1 MKRKKVLILGIDG
14 FDPRFM
20 KKCMDEGLMPNVK
33 NFLTRGAAQECY
45 EMIGGQQT
53 VTPPMWTTLA
63 TGCSPCV
70 HGITGYYHHNKED
83 KGVLEYNFDSGHC
96 YAEQLWNV
104 TAEADL
110 KTLVWHWPGSSW
122 PPSSESPNLHVVDGT
137 QPGGINVGTAQV
149 ESDLL
154 FVASSQVQEVS
165 FREKAAS
172 DAEVPCFITGM
183 ETEDESLAQGA
194 DLNKMINRLTAKRTE
209 RVTTTIEENVMN
221 LSDTPMDMVNSPI
234 REASGW
240 VYAPEDALE
249 CTLLLSNGMVRR
261 PCLLLKNSEGGY
273 DRLAIY
279 KNKKEKEPI
288 VILKKD
294 VYVQDIVDDAYRH
307 DKKVQVNRSMR
318 VLEIAEDGSS
328 VRMWVSASMDFND
341 DTVWSPKSLL
351 KTVVENVGYPQ
362 PVCLAGGSDETLI
375 RKCMRASWDR
385 SAMWNASCIK
395 YMAREQGYDVIFSHF
410 HNVDM
415 QGHMLVQYLKKG
427 SKLAPVVLQQ
437 LFKEVYIQ
445 TDNYIGEFLELLD
458 EGWTI
463 LIVSDHGQTTPEHA
477 TKEHL
482 PATFRLNSAGVN
494 AYDMR
499 KLGYTVLQ
507 KDDNGNEIPKID
519 WSKTT
524 AFTSSYG
531 QIYINLKR
539 REPYGIVDPE
549 DKYDLE
555 EQIMTDLYS
564 LRDEITGHRIV
575 SVALRN
581 RDAVL
586 FGEGGPESGDIIFYI
601 AEGYTGDHSDGLS
614 TIDGA
619 CDTSVRSVFMAAGPG
634 IKAGIFTPRIIRHV
648 DVTPT
653 VATLLNVRMPAQCEG
668 APVYQILQ

>member
-1 MKRKKVLILGIDG
+1 MKRKKVLVLGIDG
-14 FDPRFM
+14 LDPRFM
-20 KKCMDEGLMPNVK
+20 KSCMDKGLMPNVEK
-33 NFLTRGAAQECY
+33 FLARGAAQERY
-45 EMIGGQQT
+45 EMVGGQQT

-63 TGCSPCV
+63 TGCSPRV

-83 KGVLEYNFDSGHC
+83 KSILEYNFDSGNCH
-96 YAEQLWNV
+96 AEQLWNV
-104 TAEADL
+104 TVEAGL

-122 PPSSESPNLHVVDGT
+122 PPSSDNPNLHVVDGT

-149 ESDLL
+149 EPDLL
-154 FVASSQVQEVS
+154 LVASPKVQEVS

-172 DAEVPCFITGM
+172 DAKVPCFITGM
-183 ETEDESLAQGA
+183 EAEEEEASDG
-194 DLNKMINRLTAKRTE
+194 DLNKMINRLTAKRTK
-209 RVTTTIEENVMN
+209 RVTMTVEENIMN
-221 LSDTPMDMVNSPI
+221 LSDTPMDMVSAPI
-234 REASGW
+234 RKAEGW
-240 VYAPEDALE
+240 AYAPEGALE
-249 CTLLLSNGMVRR
+249 TTLLLSKGLVRR
-261 PCLLLKNSEGGY
+261 PILILQNESGQY
-273 DRLAIY
+273 DHIAIY
-279 KNKKEKEPI
+279 KNKKAEEPI
-288 VILKKD
+288 VTLEKD
-294 VYVQDIVDDAYRH
+294 VFVQDIVDDAYRK
-307 DKKVQVNRSMR
+307 DTKVQVNRSMR
-318 VLEIAEDGSS
+318 VLELAEDGSS
-328 VRMWVSASMDFND
+328 LRMWVSASMDFND

-351 KTVVENVGYPQ
+351 KTITENVGYPQ

-375 RKCMRASWDR
+375 RKCMRVCWDH
-385 SAMWNASCIK
+385 SAKWNADCIK

-427 SKLAPVVLQQ
+427 SKLAPEVLQQ
-437 LFKEVYIQ
+437 LFREVYIQ

-458 EGWTI
+458 ENWTI

-482 PATFRLNSAGVN
+482 PATFRLNSAGNN

-499 KLGYTVLQ
+499 KLGYTVLK
-507 KDDNGNEIPKID
+507 KDETGNDIAEVD

-531 QIYINLKR
+531 QIYINLKG

-549 DKYDLE
+549 DKYELE
-555 EQIMTDLYS
+555 EKIMTDLYS
-564 LRDEITGHRIV
+564 LRDELTGHRIV

-581 RDAVL
+581 RDAAL

-614 TIDGA
+614 TIDGT

-634 IKAGIFTPRIIRHV
+634 IKKNYRTDRIVKHV

-653 VATLLNVRMPAQCEG
+653 VATLLGVRMPAQCEG
-668 APVYQILQ
+668 APVYQILE